1 MNEVLPKGLLI
12 LHPNVFGDDRG
23 YFFESYNKKRM
34 ETVDVNDNFVQD
46 NESCSCKN
54 VLRGLHYQLNPCAQS
69 KLVRVVKGEVIDFVL
84 DIRRSSD
91 TFGKMYFVYLSSD
104 NKTQFYVPHGF
115 AHGFISLADDTI
127 FAYKCDNYYSKDCER
142 GISLFDN
149 SLKIFDNLNLFA
161 NRSLGINLDFN
172 DIITSDKD
180 KKHPDFK
187 NAECFN

>member
-12 LHPNVFGDDRG
+12 LHPNVFGDNRG

-46 NESCSCKN
+46 NESRSCKN

-91 TFGKMYFVYLSSD
+91 TFGKMYFVYLSGD

-115 AHGFISLADDTI
+115 AHGFISLADDTV

-149 SLKIFDNLNLFA
+149 SLKIFENLNLFA
-161 NRSLGINLDFN
+161 NKSLGINLDFN

-187 NAECFN
+187 NAECFD